1 MRQFLN
7 GFITA
12 SESNTREARPR
23 RIVIPSGW
31 SIAPYLQRWID
42 TYGPKGVQVRVQSIR
57 NRFFG
62 ETVTVTGLLTG
73 RDILEQ
79 LDTADADEALL
90 CDVTLREAG
99 DLFLDDL
106 SLADFKAQLPIPLT
120 VTANRGD
127 ALFNALLG

>member
-1 MRQFLN
+1 MDRRRWSQ
-7 GFITA
+7 GRAGAGTA
-12 SESNTREARPR
+12 YPEP
-23 RIVIPSGW
+23 
-31 SIAPYLQRWID
+31 L
-42 TYGPKGVQVRVQSIR
+42 
-57 NRFFG
+57 FG

-79 LDTADADEALL
+79 LDTRDADEALL

-106 SLADFKAQLPIPLT
+106 SLEEFKAQLPLPLT

>member
-1 MRQFLN
+1 M
-7 GFITA
+7 
-12 SESNTREARPR
+12 
-23 RIVIPSGW
+23 VIPSGW
-31 SIAPYLQRWID
+31 SITPYLQRWID
-42 TYGPKGVQVRVQSIR
+42 TYGPKGVQVRVQAIR

-99 DLFLDDL
+99 DLFLDGMTLD
-106 SLADFKAQLPIPLT
+106 AFRAALPVPLT
-120 VTANRGD
+120 VTPNRGD
-127 ALFNALLG
+127 ALYRALLGR